1 MNYFRMTV
9 YATVFAA
16 TSVISGIAVQAQVT
30 VTAPTNSPAAAQTQ
44 EFKGEVDLLI
54 EDMKNRNES
63 VLRGCIEPCSK
74 AEKSQKPQVTVGEA
88 VDKVMPVYPAIARAA
103 RATGTVVVSLV
114 IDENGRVIAAQAV
127 SGHPLL
133 QSASV
138 TAAKDSTF
146 MPTLVEGIPVKVL
159 ATITYNF
166 VIQ

>member
-1 MNYFRMTV
+1 MNYLRMTV
-9 YATVFAA
+9 YATVFAV
-16 TSVISGIAVQAQVT
+16 TSLISGIAVHAQTT
-30 VTAPTNSPAAAQTQ
+30 VTAPTNSTASAQTQ
-44 EFKGEVDLLI
+44 EFRGAVDLLI
-54 EDMKNRNES
+54 EDMKNRNEPIF
-63 VLRGCIEPCSK
+63 RGCIDPCSD
-74 AEKSQKPQVTVGEA
+74 AEKSQKPQVTVSEA

-114 IDENGRVIAAQAV
+114 IDETGRVIAAQAV

-138 TAAKDSTF
+138 MAAKDSTF
-146 MPTLVEGIPVKVL
+146 MPTLVEGTPVKVL

>member
-16 TSVISGIAVQAQVT
+16 TSLISGIAVQAQTT

-44 EFKGEVDLLI
+44 EFKGAVDLLI
-54 EDMKNRNES
+54 EDLKNRNET
-63 VLRGCIEPCSK
+63 VLRGCIEPCSD

-88 VDKVMPVYPAIARAA
+88 VDKVIPVYPAIAMAA
-103 RATGTVVVSLV
+103 RASGNVVVSVV
-114 IDENGRVIAAQAV
+114 IDETGRVIAAQAV

-138 TAAKDSTF
+138 KAAKDSTF
-146 MPTLVEGIPVKVL
+146 MPTLVGGTPVKVL
-159 ATITYNF
+159 ATITYSF
-166 VIQ
+166 VMQ